1 MNGNMYF
8 VYNNKGN
15 KKIVLS
21 LESHFPVNSK
31 EDIANA
37 NEEENFNYLMH
48 KNEPAQVSKEKEET
62 LSKSQ

>member
-21 LESHFPVNSK
+21 LESHFPINVK
-31 EDIANA
+31 EDTANA
-37 NEEENFNYLMH
+37 NEEDNFNYFIH
-48 KNEPAQVSKEKEET
+48 KNESAQVSKEKEET